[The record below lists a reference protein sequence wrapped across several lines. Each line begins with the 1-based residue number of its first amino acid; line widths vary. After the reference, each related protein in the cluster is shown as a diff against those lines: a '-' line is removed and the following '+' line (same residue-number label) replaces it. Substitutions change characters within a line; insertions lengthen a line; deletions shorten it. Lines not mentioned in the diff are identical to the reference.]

1 MWRGRT
7 GLDMTGWERTKR
19 RTSSGNS
26 LEPENPPPFTLLAH
40 WRERRRERDGEGKR
54 IEREKE
60 REEESGRGG
69 RRNI

>member
-1 MWRGRT
+1 LWRGRT

-40 WRERRRERDGEGKR
+40 WRERRRGRDGEGKKR
-54 IEREKE
+54 EKRVEEMEREK
-60 REEESGRGG
+60 R
-69 RRNI
+69 